1 MYSQHL
7 ICLIKFNKK
16 IIAIKRSNETTE
28 NIITV
33 LYCIINTNTLIN
45 VLFFLCIS
53 ECVFGTGQMKVKAQ
67 NAKLTS
73 AQNMVTR
80 YVAELCTD
88 VITQR

>member
-1 MYSQHL
+1 MISL
-7 ICLIKFNKK
+7 
-16 IIAIKRSNETTE
+16 A
-28 NIITV
+28 
-33 LYCIINTNTLIN
+33 TNLQIN

-73 AQNMVTR
+73 AQNMVAR

-88 VITQR
+88 VVITQS